1 MQENLWDRLRRMHLQ
16 SQQVRGFTLLSPTLG
31 FMVLFLALPIVILLV
46 LSFWTQTYIDFN
58 KTFSLANYQKFFS
71 RPIYSF
77 LLGKSIVISLCVTI
91 ATVLIAYPM
100 AYFLAF
106 RTQGNKLF
114 WIVLVTLP
122 FWTSYLLRVFAW
134 KIILG
139 YNGVINSGFIS
150 LGLIKEPLLFLLYN
164 PGAVIITL
172 AHAWGAFAILPI
184 YVSLE
189 KIDRSLLEAATDLGD
204 SLVSRFFRITLPLS
218 MPGVIAATIF
228 VFIPTVGNY
237 VTPNLVGGT
246 NGIMIGNIIQSQF
259 GKANNWPMGA
269 ALALISM
276 AAIAIIVLLYL
287 WCIKLLKKRI

>member
-1 MQENLWDRLRRMHLQ
+1 MQENLWDRLRRMPLQ

-228 VFIPTVGNY
+228 VFIPTVGDY

>member
-228 VFIPTVGNY
+228 VFIPTVGDY